1 MAQDLETFRR
11 SLRSSLKKNR
21 EAFEGKYAEQLEGL
35 LGLSREEI
43 DAITPDVTDLQI
55 YDQLI
60 TVVKEASRA
69 NVTQAQLRSQIIALG
84 ETAVVVAKKVVSL
97 AAILA

>member
-11 SLRSSLKKNR
+11 SLRNSLKKNR
-21 EAFEGKYAEQLEGL
+21 EAFEGKYAEQLNGL

-69 NVTQAQLRSQIIALG
+69 NVTQAQLRSQINALG